1 LVQRLGRAI
10 GNGDGILYPT
20 MKFGTAED
28 VFTFTTQ
35 QGRVGAS
42 VIELAQEVENFV
54 TLGIGMSDMVLDE
67 DRGFLYVPS
76 KLATFVYVIDVRDD
90 STGVFDDF
98 NYRDLEGLVRI
109 ETELGALGFHG
120 GLVDSARDRLYL
132 TSRNPDGIAIVD
144 LTLLE
149 DNNTKETTNYITPA
163 ALTLPS
169 LARDE
174 GGRTLGLIGGA
185 GMSLTADGRYLMAT
199 HFRGNALITF
209 DLDMGAYG
217 EEIGYLQHI
226 GENPHLVELSPDGR
240 YAVVAN
246 YVGDLINETAHSTLA
261 IVDADPNS
269 TTFLEVLTWI
279 GNL

>member
-1 LVQRLGRAI
+1 
-10 GNGDGILYPT
+10 
-20 MKFGTAED
+20 
-28 VFTFTTQ
+28 
-35 QGRVGAS
+35 
-42 VIELAQEVENFV
+42 
-54 TLGIGMSDMVLDE
+54 
-67 DRGFLYVPS
+67 
-76 KLATFVYVIDVRDD
+76 
-90 STGVFDDF
+90 
-98 NYRDLEGLVRI
+98 
-109 ETELGALGFHG
+109 
-120 GLVDSARDRLYL
+120 
-132 TSRNPDGIAIVD
+132 
-144 LTLLE
+144 
-149 DNNTKETTNYITPA
+149 
-163 ALTLPS
+163 
-169 LARDE
+169 
-174 GGRTLGLIGGA
+174 
-185 GMSLTADGRYLMAT
+185 MSLTADGRYLMAT